1 MLEKVREKAPVV
13 ARLLFGL
20 VFFVFGLNGFL
31 GFMPQP
37 PHEGA
42 AGAFLGGLAGAGY
55 FFPLLK
61 GTEVVAG
68 ALLLAKRAVP
78 FALVLIAPVTVN
90 ILAFHVFLEPATA
103 GMSIVLTLIN
113 AYLAWVH
120 RDAFKPLFA
129 GASARK
135 SESTA
140 AAPADVLSSASGA

>member
-1 MLEKVREKAPVV
+1 MFEKVREKAPTV

-68 ALLLAKRAVP
+68 ALLLTKRAVP
-78 FALVLIAPVTVN
+78 LALVLIAPVTVN

-103 GMSIVLTLIN
+103 GMAVVLTLIN
-113 AYLAWVH
+113 VYLAWTV
-120 RDAFKPLFA
+120 RDAYRPLFA
-129 GASARK
+129 
-135 SESTA
+135 
-140 AAPADVLSSASGA
+140 SSAAKRSTQSATSDSGALPSASRA